1 MQRIPNNM
9 AVNLALCLLTSIR
22 TVGVMEPEIETKIS
36 VWLIQSF
43 RSWYR
48 FLNILVSTTRMDAQS
63 SLMHKN
69 YKITKNLVFFEL

>member
-22 TVGVMEPEIETKIS
+22 TMGVMEPEIETKIS

-43 RSWYR
+43 RSWSR
-48 FLNILVSTTRMDAQS
+48 CLKIRARTTDAQKNF
-63 SLMHKN
+63 MPKN
-69 YKITKNLVFFEL
+69 YKITKTLVFFES